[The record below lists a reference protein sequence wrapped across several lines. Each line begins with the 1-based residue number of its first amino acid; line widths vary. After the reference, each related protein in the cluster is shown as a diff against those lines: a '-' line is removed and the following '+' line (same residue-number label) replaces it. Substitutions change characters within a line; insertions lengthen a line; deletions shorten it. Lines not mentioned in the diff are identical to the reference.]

1 MSCITKEQKAEL
13 VEKYGRGKGDTG
25 SPEAQVAILTAEI
38 AELTEHLKTHKKDNS
53 SRRGLLMKVNKRRHL
68 LDYFR
73 KGNEDGY
80 QKLIKELGIR
90 R

>member
-1 MSCITKEQKAEL
+1 MSCIAKEEKAKL

-25 SPEAQVAILTAEI
+25 SPEAQVAILTSEI
-38 AELTEHLKTHKKDNS
+38 KELTEHLKTHKKDNS
-53 SRRGLLMKVNKRRHL
+53 SRRGLLMKVNKRRSL

-73 KGNEDGY
+73 NGNEDGY